1 MNEDDFEGLG
11 RDHQT
16 RPKQVYQGL
25 TRDGCKWRWRWP
37 RRISPCLS
45 SYRRK
50 KNPYEQIKSMIV
62 VFSHRS
68 SPIPEVTFRCLHV
81 QCRVQPKN
89 GISDFCNQHY
99 RIVFQW

>member
-25 TRDGCKWRWRWP
+25 TRDGCKWWWRWP

-45 SYRRK
+45 SYRK
-50 KNPYEQIKSMIV
+50 KKS
-62 VFSHRS
+62 
-68 SPIPEVTFRCLHV
+68 LWA
-81 QCRVQPKN
+81 N
-89 GISDFCNQHY
+89 
-99 RIVFQW
+99 